1 MLEFRSTTF
10 ARTTLKRFASS
21 SQHGVRGWQPQR
33 SRWLGI
39 WADGRTDGWVGGWL
53 SWLLAKTFLGGEG
66 GRLIISQVAKRPFDA
81 VADEARRK
89 DEHAFQ
95 VAKRAKHRLESVH
108 DGHIV
113 DAGEDERLAAAK
125 LEKTKEA
132 NDRERK
138 NKAAKIALAL
148 KPKPALHLS
157 GKTVFFECGLK
168 DVAECYARRLG
179 MATASTRAAS
189 QVIVVPAL
197 DITELAQGRV
207 VLAGMRGVWSAVLRG
222 GIVLQPEML
231 ASQGAKGAAI
241 VYKPAIHTS
250 RRVFMS
256 TKFATC
262 HAAFAE
268 LVKEASKATGSKWT
282 FDSDFGK
289 FKAGAKNG
297 LKRIAIV
304 TEAQKRKDSVFCIDP
319 TEYTA
324 PSPPRGW
331 F

>member
-1 MLEFRSTTF
+1 M
-10 ARTTLKRFASS
+10 
-21 SQHGVRGWQPQR
+21 GGWM
-33 SRWLGI
+33 
-39 WADGRTDGWVGGWL
+39 GGWL
-53 SWLLAKTFLGGEG
+53 SWLLARTFLGGEG

-89 DEHAFQ
+89 DSGACWRESHSDEHAFQ
-95 VAKRAKHRLESVH
+95 VAKRAKHRLEGVH

-179 MATASTRAAS
+179 MAIALTRAAS

-207 VLAGMRGVWSAVLRG
+207 VPAGMRGVWSAVLRG

-241 VYKPAIHTS
+241 VYKPAIHIS

-268 LVKEASKATGSKWT
+268 LVKEASKAVGSRWT
-282 FDSDFGK
+282 LDSDFGK
-289 FKAGAKNG
+289 FKAGAKKG

-304 TEAQKRKDSVFCIDP
+304 TEAEKRKDSFF
-319 TEYTA
+319 
-324 PSPPRGW
+324 W
-331 F
+331 H

>member
-1 MLEFRSTTF
+1 M
-10 ARTTLKRFASS
+10 
-21 SQHGVRGWQPQR
+21 G
-33 SRWLGI
+33 
-39 WADGRTDGWVGGWL
+39 GWVGGWL

-89 DEHAFQ
+89 DSGAHSDEHAFQ

-108 DGHIV
+108 DCHIV

-148 KPKPALHLS
+148 KPKLALHLS

-179 MATASTRAAS
+179 MAIASTRAAS

-197 DITELAQGRV
+197 DITELA
-207 VLAGMRGVWSAVLRG
+207 
-222 GIVLQPEML
+222 
-231 ASQGAKGAAI
+231 
-241 VYKPAIHTS
+241 
-250 RRVFMS
+250 
-256 TKFATC
+256 
-262 HAAFAE
+262 
-268 LVKEASKATGSKWT
+268 
-282 FDSDFGK
+282 
-289 FKAGAKNG
+289 
-297 LKRIAIV
+297 
-304 TEAQKRKDSVFCIDP
+304 
-319 TEYTA
+319 
-324 PSPPRGW
+324 
-331 F
+331 